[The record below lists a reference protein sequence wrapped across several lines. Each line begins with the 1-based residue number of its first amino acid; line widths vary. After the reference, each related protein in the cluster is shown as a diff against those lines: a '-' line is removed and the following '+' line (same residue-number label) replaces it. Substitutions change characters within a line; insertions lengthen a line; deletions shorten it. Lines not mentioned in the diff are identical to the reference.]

1 MSTVHASRRQ
11 EDRDRARSR
20 ILAAATALFYRHGI
34 DRVTFGAVAKK
45 ARLSRPLVYFY
56 FPDKRTLFV
65 EACLL
70 AGQQLAGRFV
80 AASTGAPT
88 GLDAVEAI
96 GRAYVAFQEE
106 EPALFFLLMAHTP
119 ADRAKLTGDSPEAC
133 MVQQE
138 LAVMNLVTDSVK
150 RGIADGSIRP
160 DVGDPLTVAL
170 CLWGFTHGLAQ
181 LGATQRATI
190 EDFHGTPIARF
201 RDTGFQ
207 TLRRSL
213 QAGV

>member
-1 MSTVHASRRQ
+1 MSTVNASRRQ

-20 ILAAATALFYRHGI
+20 ILAAATALFHRHGI

-56 FPDKRTLFV
+56 FPDKRALFV

-70 AGQQLAGRFV
+70 AGQQLGERFL

-119 ADRAKLTGDSPEAC
+119 TDRAKLAGDSPEAC
-133 MVQQE
+133 MAQQE
-138 LAVMNLVTDSVK
+138 LAVMNLVTGSVK

>member
-1 MSTVHASRRQ
+1 MSTVNASRRQ

-20 ILAAATALFYRHGI
+20 ILAAATALFFRHGI
-34 DRVTFGAVAKK
+34 DQVTFGAVAKR

-65 EACLL
+65 ETCLL
-70 AGQQLAGRFV
+70 AGRKLGERFV
-80 AASTGAPT
+80 AASMGAPT

-106 EPALFFLLMAHTP
+106 EPELFFLLMAHSP
-119 ADRAKLTGDSPEAC
+119 KDRAKLAGDSPEAC
-133 MVQQE
+133 MAQQE
-138 LAVMNLVTDSVK
+138 LAVMNLVTDAVK

-160 DVGDPLTVAL
+160 DVGDPLTVSL
-170 CLWGFTHGLAQ
+170 CRWGFTHGLAQ

-190 EDFHGTPIARF
+190 ENFHGTPIARF

-213 QAGV
+213 QAGI

>member
-1 MSTVHASRRQ
+1 MPTESASRRQ
-11 EDRDRARSR
+11 EDREKARSR
-20 ILAAATALFYRHGI
+20 IIAAATGLFYRHGVEK
-34 DRVTFGAVAKK
+34 VTFGAIAKK

-56 FPDKRTLFV
+56 FPDKRSLFV
-65 EACLL
+65 EACLR
-70 AGQQLAGRFV
+70 AGRALGERFV
-80 AASTGAPT
+80 QAATAAKT

-96 GRAYVAFQEE
+96 GRAYVAFHEE
-106 EPALFFLLMAHTP
+106 EPELFFLLMANT
-119 ADRAKLTGDSPEAC
+119 ANDRKLLEGDSPEAC
-133 MVQQE
+133 LARQE
-138 LAVMNLVTDSVK
+138 FDVMGLVTAAVK

-190 EDFHGTPIARF
+190 ENFHGTPISRF
-201 RDTGFQ
+201 RDTGFA

-213 QAGV
+213 QASI